1 MLLRSLAAL
10 LQFCTIIP
18 AGRVQDFGDFARH
31 SWLFPLAGYITGGIA
46 ALLVF
51 YIPSPPLAAAAA
63 LAAVL
68 LLSGLNHFDGLL
80 DLGDALMI
88 RGSRERRIRVLTDP
102 HVGAGG
108 VGCGFCITLVAFGAL
123 QSAGVIGIAILAG
136 EVFAKLSLSIMTAFG
151 RPFREGI
158 HSFLHAS
165 SRPYFPLIAGIL
177 TLPLLLLLD
186 PLSWIA
192 GIVLTVIAAGCMIW
206 WADRIFGGVNGDVA
220 GATHE
225 IVRAVIITGIVL
237 IPILR

>member
-1 MLLRSLAAL
+1 MLLGSFAAL

-18 AGRVQDFGDFARH
+18 AGKAQDFGDLARR

-46 ALLVF
+46 AVLVF
-51 YIPSPPLAAAAA
+51 FIPSPPLAAAAA
-63 LAAVL
+63 LGTVI

-88 RGSRERRIRVLTDP
+88 RGSREQRIRVLTDP

-108 VGCGFCITLVAFGAL
+108 VGLGLCITLVAFGAL
-123 QSAGVIGIAILAG
+123 QSATVAGITILAG
-136 EVFAKLSLSIMTAFG
+136 EIFAKLSLSVITAFG
-151 RPFREGI
+151 KPFHEGI
-158 HSFLHAS
+158 HSLLHAS

-192 GIVLTVIAAGCMIW
+192 GMAITAITAFSMIRWAGSL
-206 WADRIFGGVNGDVA
+206 FGGVNGDVA

-225 IVRAVIITGIVL
+225 IVRALVITGIVL
-237 IPILR
+237 VSLFP